1 MLFESFCLVLILW
14 NPFKTFIGSA
24 TPTLFLPGFAP
35 GRLATT
41 ARNDRKSP
49 LVLSIV
55 PLILLLFL
63 LIGDGCDD
71 HFSRE
76 RAERRRH
83 IYIGFRTDSVRVK
96 EAILLSEFS
105 YTFLCLEVV
114 QLWFVHF
121 VDSINLVHAEHNWN
135 WLSIDRYYFID
146 FLFPLRCVFNR
157 LQISNVCDHNHPLGL
172 SAEISIEALIARV
185 HPDQVPHFQSH
196 LVPLHLQQFKLVVWP
211 NCGFVFCEEAIA
223 DEAIDDASLANC
235 NVAKHYNLERKTHLD
250 SYNIRIIIIIKLAN
264 NI

>member
-1 MLFESFCLVLILW
+1 MKFTPLST
-14 NPFKTFIGSA
+14 PFIGSA
-24 TPTLFLPGFAP
+24 TSTLFLAGFAP
-35 GRLATT
+35 GGLAGTT
-41 ARNDRKSP
+41 RNDRKSP

-114 QLWFVHF
+114 QL
-121 VDSINLVHAEHNWN
+121 
-135 WLSIDRYYFID
+135 
-146 FLFPLRCVFNR
+146 
-157 LQISNVCDHNHPLGL
+157 
-172 SAEISIEALIARV
+172 
-185 HPDQVPHFQSH
+185 
-196 LVPLHLQQFKLVVWP
+196 
-211 NCGFVFCEEAIA
+211 
-223 DEAIDDASLANC
+223 
-235 NVAKHYNLERKTHLD
+235 
-250 SYNIRIIIIIKLAN
+250 
-264 NI
+264 